1 MKTPILLSLFLCLF
15 VTKAHSYDD
24 RLYGSGD
31 YGSKELSSN
40 LITRI
45 VQDTYGYIW
54 VATDY
59 GLNKF
64 DGINF
69 TPYLHNEKDSTSL
82 LSNNVRALLIDRDST
97 LWVGSNEGLQ
107 YYLPK
112 ENQFQKIAFPNNES
126 PHIAHICQFHNGN
139 IWVATSGMGV
149 LSINKEKAKATLLEE
164 IMELTGDFTNYIYE
178 DKQLNIW
185 ISINNKG
192 IIKINPLT
200 KEHTYYSRP
209 DIPHNNII
217 GIAEDHDDQLYM
229 STSTGVCYYD
239 KTQERFIPL
248 EMDIPGIGISDMFVT
263 RKGVIC
269 MATSGFGLKYI
280 NKTQKKLL
288 TLTDIYSI
296 YNYEKANISALIE
309 DRDQNL
315 WLGCFRKGVLMIP
328 NEQTQFDYQ
337 RIFDKEHQMGST
349 LNFILK
355 DHKDCLWY
363 GTNQDGVFQCNR
375 QGKVIKHF
383 TERPNLTILYEDSNH
398 TLWAGSYHGLEKL
411 DKNTGKYHSMNI
423 PSIGYI
429 KTMVEGLDKRLYIS
443 TFGHGFICYDIQ
455 TGKWEQFHMK
465 QEDLVKGRLCND
477 WVNTIICDKQGLIW
491 LGHYKGISCYDPVQG
506 RFIKGKYS
514 EVLESQICI
523 SLMEGTNGEIWVGTY
538 NGLFRVDKQTEEIK
552 RYTVNDGLSNNVIC
566 GLAQDEKG
574 DIWCST
580 FNGINQIKTDENR
593 IVNYYIGNGLVEKTY
608 NRGIFFQE
616 GNGTIYFGGNNGIT
630 SFYPYEI
637 QTPSYNH
644 EVVITNVYVN
654 NQPVNTTTLSA
665 GKPIIRTDLF
675 NAREFGFSYEDNTF
689 TFEFSTMDFK
699 SPENIYYEYRI
710 KEFGNIWSSTLPGI
724 SQVTYNHLNPG
735 KYTLLVRACKYGAYS
750 PEKELIITIFSP
762 WYRTTWAYV
771 GYLIVLLSI
780 GLLIANLIRRK
791 RNERINESKLQTF
804 INISHE
810 IRSPLTLI
818 ISPMEKL
825 LKGDFDPKTT
835 KTLQVMYRNSIR
847 VLGLVN
853 QLLDVRRIDKGQMK
867 MNYSETDMDAFI
879 KELMDVFE
887 YQAVKKD
894 ISLHFLNET
903 ENLNVWIDRNNFD
916 KILMNL
922 LSNAFKYTQEK
933 GEISIL
939 LKTGTDDKVWGPLR
953 NYFEISVVD
962 SGIGLEE
969 SEKNKIFERFYQGHN
984 QETFTSVGSGIGLH
998 LTQKLVLLHQ
1008 GTISASNRTDKKG
1021 SCFTVRIPMG
1031 KEHLKK
1037 EELAKR
1043 EVKRTLNRELFFPEV
1058 EDKEKSAKRK
1068 TNYKV
1073 LIVDDDEEIR
1083 EYLKQELK
1091 EVYKVIT
1098 ASNGVEGFIIAVSEL
1113 PDLIISDVVMP
1124 EMDGFKLVAKLKGNT
1139 NVGHIPI
1146 ILLTSKTE
1154 HEDRINALEK
1164 GADAYLTKPFN
1175 TEELLVTVNNLI
1187 IGRKKLKSKFSG
1199 VQDQEDKMK
1208 TIEFKSSDELLM
1220 ERIMYHINENIED
1233 SEFNVGILASQIGL
1247 SRVQLHRKLK
1257 ELTGLSSGDFIR
1269 NIRLKQASNLLKNKK
1284 MNVSQ
1289 VAYAVGFSNQTHFST
1304 TFKKF
1309 YGVSPSE
1316 YILQNSDITN
1326 KESEIIPPQD

>member
-1 MKTPILLSLFLCLF
+1 MKTPLFLSLFLCLF
-15 VTKAHSYDD
+15 VTKAYGYDD

-45 VQDTYGYIW
+45 VQDDHGYIW
-54 VATDY
+54 VATEY

-82 LSNNVRALLIDRDST
+82 LSNNVRALFIDKENT
-97 LWVGSNEGLQ
+97 LWVGTNEGLQ

-112 ENQFQKIAFPNNES
+112 ENRFKKILFLDDIPL
-126 PHIAHICQFHNGN
+126 HIAHICQLHDGN
-139 IWVATSGMGV
+139 IWVATSGAGV
-149 LSINKEKAKATLLEE
+149 FSIDKESGKATLLEE
-164 IMELTGDFTNYIYE
+164 IMKLTGGFTNYIYE

-185 ISINNKG
+185 IGLHNKG

-209 DIPHNNII
+209 DIPHNNVI
-217 GIAEDHDDQLYM
+217 GMVEDHDGQMYM
-229 STSTGVCYYD
+229 TTSTGACYYD
-239 KTQERFIPL
+239 KTKERFIPM
-248 EMDIPGIGISDMFVT
+248 EMDILGIGISNMFVT
-263 RKGVIC
+263 RKGAIYV
-269 MATSGFGLKYI
+269 ATNGFGLKYI
-280 NKTQKKLL
+280 DKEQKKLL
-288 TLTDIYSI
+288 TLTNVHSA
-296 YNYEKANISALIE
+296 YNYEKANVPVLIE

-315 WLGCFRKGVLMIP
+315 WLGCFRKGLLMIP

-355 DHKDCLWY
+355 DRRGCVWY
-363 GTNQDGVFQCNR
+363 GTNQDGVFKCNR
-375 QGKVIKHF
+375 EGKVVKRF
-383 TERPNLTILYEDSNH
+383 TERLNLTALYEDSDH

-411 DKNTGKYHSMNI
+411 DKNSGKYHSANI
-423 PSIGYI
+423 PSPGYI
-429 KTMVEGLDKRLYIS
+429 KFITEGPDNHLYIS
-443 TFGHGFICYDIQ
+443 TFGHGFMSYNTR
-455 TGKWEQFHMK
+455 TGNWEHFHMK
-465 QEDLVKGRLCND
+465 QEDPVKGRLDND
-477 WVNTIICDKQGLIW
+477 WVNTIVCDKQGLIW
-491 LGHYKGISCYDPVQG
+491 LGHYKGVSCFDPVEK

-514 EVLESQICI
+514 EVLDLQICI
-523 SLMEGTNGEIWVGTY
+523 SLMVGKEGEIWAGTY
-538 NGLFRVDKQTEEIK
+538 NGLFRIDKETGEIK
-552 RYTVNDGLSNNVIC
+552 RYSVNNGLSSNVIC

-608 NRGIFFQE
+608 NRGVYFQR
-616 GNGTIYFGGNNGIT
+616 GSGTIYFGGNNGIT

-637 QTPSYNH
+637 ETPSYNH
-644 EVVITNVYVN
+644 EVTITNVYVN
-654 NQPVNTTTLSA
+654 NQPINTTTLSG
-665 GKPIIRTDLF
+665 GKPIVRTDLF
-675 NAREFGFSYEDNTF
+675 NAKELGFSYEDNTF

-699 SPENIYYEYRI
+699 SPENIYYEYRV
-710 KEFGNIWSSTLPGI
+710 KEFGNVWSSTLPGI
-724 SQVTYNHLNPG
+724 SRITYNHLNPG

-750 PEKELIITIFSP
+750 PEKELIITVYPP
-762 WYRTTWAYV
+762 WYRSAWAYIT
-771 GYLIVLLSI
+771 YLVVLFSI
-780 GLLIANLIRRK
+780 GSLIINLIRRK
-791 RNERINESKLQTF
+791 RNEKLNESKLQTF

-887 YQAVKKD
+887 YQAAKKD
-894 ISLHFLNET
+894 IHLHFRNET

-922 LSNAFKYTQEK
+922 LSNAFKYTPEK
-933 GEISIL
+933 GEIAIL
-939 LKTGTDDKVWGPLR
+939 LKTGTDDNTWGPLR
-953 NYFEISVVD
+953 NYFEISVID

-969 SEKNKIFERFYQGHN
+969 SEKEKIFERFYQGHN

-1008 GTISASNRTDKKG
+1008 GTISAGNRTDAKG

-1037 EELAKR
+1037 EEFAKG
-1043 EVKRTLNRELFFPEV
+1043 EVKRALNQELFLPEV
-1058 EDKEKSAKRK
+1058 EDKEKSVKRK

-1073 LIVDDDEEIR
+1073 LVVDDDEEIR
-1083 EYLKQELK
+1083 EYLKQELR
-1091 EVYKVIT
+1091 ETYKVIT
-1098 ASNGVEGFIIAVSEL
+1098 AANGVEGFKSAISES
-1113 PDLIISDVVMP
+1113 PDLIISDVMMP
-1124 EMDGFKLVAKLKGNT
+1124 EMDGFKLVNKLKGNT
-1139 NVGHIPI
+1139 NVSHIPV

-1175 TEELLVTVNNLI
+1175 SEELLVTVANLI
-1187 IGRKKLKSKFSG
+1187 SGRKMLKSKFSG
-1199 VQDQEDKMK
+1199 AQDQTDKVK
-1208 TIEFKSSDELLM
+1208 NIDFKSSDEILI
-1220 ERIMYHINENIED
+1220 EKIMQQVNENIGNP
-1233 SEFNVGILASQIGL
+1233 EFNVEALASNVGL
-1247 SRVQLHRKLK
+1247 SRVQLHRRLK
-1257 ELTGLSSGDFIR
+1257 ELTGLPAGEFIR
-1269 NIRLKQASNLLKNKK
+1269 NIRLKQAAGLLKEKQ
-1284 MNVSQ
+1284 MNISQ
-1289 VAYAVGFSNQTHFST
+1289 VAYATGFLSVTHFST

-1309 YGVSPSE
+1309 YGISPT
-1316 YILQNSDITN
+1316 DFITQSN
-1326 KESEIIPPQD
+1326 EATTNEKL